1 MNVVEIARRG
11 GPEVLRWCQKPT
23 PVPGA
28 GEVRIAV
35 HAAGVNF
42 ADVLG
47 RRGLYPDAPKGAYV
61 PGYEVAGTID
71 ALGPGVTGFEPG
83 DRVLALT
90 RFNGYAS
97 HALTTPAHVM
107 RLPDGWDFVRAA
119 AVPTVYLTAYMALIR
134 QARLQKGDRLL
145 IHGAAG
151 GVGIAAI
158 QIARHVGARIAGT
171 CGSEAKVQFLREQ
184 GVEWPINYHHEPV
197 ERVIRRDIGALDVI
211 LDPQGGETTS
221 KGLKLLDHGG
231 RLILYGIANSAT
243 GGTRNLFS
251 FAKTIL
257 PLLALNPLSL
267 MANNAGIFGLNLLN
281 LWGHDAKLQEAF
293 AWLHEAMVSGVIDPI
308 IDSTFP
314 LAQAGEAHG
323 RLESRS
329 NIGKVVLT
337 IEP

>member
-1 MNVVEIARRG
+1 MDVVEIVGRG
-11 GPEVLRWCQKPT
+11 GPEVLHLRQRPT
-23 PVPGA
+23 PDPGA

-47 RRGLYPDAPKGAYV
+47 RRGLYPDAPKGRYV

-71 ALGPGVTGFEPG
+71 ALGPGVDGFEPG

-90 RFNGYAS
+90 RFNGYAT
-97 HALTTPAHVM
+97 HALTTPMHVM

-151 GVGIAAI
+151 GVGLAAV
-158 QIARHVGARIAGT
+158 QIARHLGARIAGT
-171 CGSEAKVQFLREQ
+171 CGSEAKVDVLRQQ
-184 GVEWPINYHHEPV
+184 GVQWPINYNKEPFDRYV
-197 ERVIRRDIGALDVI
+197 RREIGALDVI
-211 LDPQGGETTS
+211 LDPQAGETTI

-243 GGTRNLFS
+243 GRARNLLS
-251 FAKTIL
+251 VAKTIL
-257 PLLALNPLSL
+257 PLLTLNPIGL
-267 MANNAGIFGLNLLN
+267 MTNNAGIFGLNLLN
-281 LWGHDAKLQEAF
+281 LWGQEASLERGF
-293 AWLHEAMVSGVIDPI
+293 AWLHEAMASGVVDPV

-314 LAQAGEAHG
+314 LARAGEAHG
-323 RLESRS
+323 RLESRA

-337 IEP
+337 VGS

>member
-1 MNVVEIARRG
+1 MNVVEIAGRG
-11 GPEVLRWCQKPT
+11 GPEVLRWRQKPT
-23 PVPGA
+23 PVPGE
-28 GEVRIAV
+28 GEVLIAV

-47 RRGLYPDAPKGAYV
+47 RRGLYHAAPKGAYV
-61 PGYEVAGTID
+61 PGYEVAGTIE
-71 ALGPGVTGFEPG
+71 ALGPGVTGFGLG

-90 RFNGYAS
+90 RFNGYTT
-97 HALTTPAHVM
+97 HALTTSPHVM

-184 GVEWPINYHHEPV
+184 GVEWPINYHQEPF
-197 ERVIRRDIGALDVI
+197 ERYIRREVGALDVI
-211 LDPQGGETTS
+211 IDPLGGDTTA
-221 KGLKLLDHGG
+221 KGIKLLDHGG
-231 RLILYGIANSAT
+231 RLILCGVANSAT
-243 GGTRNLFS
+243 GNSRNWIT

-257 PLLALNPLSL
+257 PVLTLNPVAL
-267 MANNAGIFGLNLLN
+267 MPNNAGVFGLNLLN
-281 LWGHDAKLQEAF
+281 LWGQEARLQEAF
-293 AWLHEAMVSGVIDPI
+293 AWLYEAMESGLVDPVIDA
-308 IDSTFP
+308 TFP
-314 LAQAGEAHG
+314 LDQAGEAHG

-337 IEP
+337 IGS